1 MFPLFN
7 ARSAAIFQKIAPK
20 DRMAQLSAVR
30 LLFLRVAMPLGIAFA
45 SASFLD
51 LSIGQI
57 YIIVG
62 LIIVLPGLFYFLVQL
77 LRNRTNSI

>member
-1 MFPLFN
+1 
-7 ARSAAIFQKIAPK
+7 
-20 DRMAQLSAVR
+20 MAQLSAVR

-62 LIIVLPGLFYFLVQL
+62 LIIVLHGLFYFLVQL